1 MNSNFTRRGLR
12 HALHLLTALL
22 IAGGIS
28 FAVEPGEPT
37 PVTADPKIPMDTLRV
52 KLRPL
57 DADQLQVELDT
68 WLETLKS
75 KITQVGE
82 VELEVADRSDESE
95 PSEKAADEA
104 NERLVELRTEET
116 DIIARTKVIMEALEA
131 KGGDVTS
138 ARSFLAAVSDLTTSG
153 DAETRAAALIASV
166 RSWMK
171 SPEGGIRLL
180 QRLALAVVIFSFFWF
195 ISRYAG
201 KAVGKGLEKRRNIS
215 NLLINFA
222 KKMAGGLVFFI
233 GILMALAAMGI
244 SIGPLMAA
252 LGAGGFIVG
261 FALQETLGNFA
272 SGMMIMIY
280 RPFDVKDYVSISGDE
295 GTVREMSLVST
306 TLLTLDNKVLII
318 PNKSV
323 WGNTIVN
330 YTGEDIRRV
339 DMVFGI
345 GYSDDIPK
353 AMEVLEE
360 MAKSHALTLDEPNV
374 SVEVLELGD
383 SSVNLSCRPWVK
395 TKDYWSVKWELTRQ
409 IKMRFDEDDISI
421 PFPQR
426 DVHMIQS

>member
-1 MNSNFTRRGLR
+1 MNSNFIRRGLR
-12 HALHLLTALL
+12 HALHFLTALL
-22 IAGGIS
+22 VAGGIS
-28 FAVEPGEPT
+28 FAVEAGEPT

-68 WLETLKS
+68 WLEILKA

-82 VELEVADRSDESE
+82 VELEVAERSDESE
-95 PSEKAADEA
+95 AGEKAADET

-116 DIIARTKVIMEALEA
+116 DIIARTKVIMEALET

-166 RSWMK
+166 RSWLK
-171 SPEGGIRLL
+171 SPEGGIKLL
-180 QRLALAVVIFSFFWF
+180 QRLALAVVLFSFFWF

-345 GYSDDIPK
+345 GYGDDIPK
-353 AMEVLEE
+353 AMRVLEE
-360 MAKSHALTLDEPNV
+360 MAQAHPKTLDEPGV

-395 TKDYWSVKWELTRQ
+395 TQDYWSVMWELTRQ

>member
-1 MNSNFTRRGLR
+1 MNSNFIRRGLR
-12 HALHLLTALL
+12 HALHFLTALL
-22 IAGGIS
+22 VAGGIS
-28 FAVEPGEPT
+28 FAVEAGEPT

-68 WLETLKS
+68 WLEILKA

-82 VELEVADRSDESE
+82 VELEVAERSDESE
-95 PSEKAADEA
+95 AGEKAADET

-116 DIIARTKVIMEALEA
+116 DLIARTKVIMEALET

-166 RSWMK
+166 RSWLK
-171 SPEGGIRLL
+171 SPEGGIKLL
-180 QRLALAVVIFSFFWF
+180 QRLALAVVLFSFFWF

-345 GYSDDIPK
+345 GYGDDIPK
-353 AMEVLEE
+353 AMRVLEE
-360 MAKSHALTLDEPNV
+360 MAQAHPKTLDEPGV

-395 TKDYWSVKWELTRQ
+395 TQDYWSVMWELTRQ